1 MKPIL
6 PVRTLAFAALGVA
19 GLLLAGSSAS
29 AAGYKLAD
37 KVGADIAEFRD
48 EIVDTKKAVDT
59 TIAALDKIVAEA
71 TVDPR
76 KAFKAFDGSVPKI
89 DSAAAKAKKRAADM
103 KERGKQYFEKWEK
116 DMAGVNDPEIRK
128 LAEERKA
135 KLQATFGNIK
145 TSVEPARDKFT
156 AWLADL
162 KDLQK
167 YLSQD
172 LTISGIDA
180 AKNLIAKSKQDG
192 VAVQQMLDAVIAE
205 LGATGKQQMGQVMKV
220 LQERAAGRAD
230 GKVLSQAVSARL
242 K

>member
-1 MKPIL
+1 MKLIQPI
-6 PVRTLAFAALGVA
+6 RTLTFAALGVA

-37 KVGADIAEFRD
+37 KVGTDIAEFRD
-48 EIVDTKKAVDT
+48 EIVDVKKAVDT
-59 TIAALDKIVAEA
+59 TMAALDKIVAQA

-76 KAFKAFDGSVPKI
+76 KAFKAFDNSVPKI
-89 DSAAAKAKKRAADM
+89 DSAAAKAKKRADDM
-103 KERGKQYFEKWEK
+103 KERGKQYFDKWEK
-116 DMAGVNDPEIRK
+116 DLAGVNNPEVRK

-135 KLQATFGNIK
+135 NLQATFGNIK
-145 TSVEPARDKFT
+145 TTMEPARDQFT
-156 AWLADL
+156 AWLAPL

-180 AKNLIAKSKQDG
+180 AKELIAKSKQEG
-192 VAVQQMLDAVIAE
+192 MAVQLTLDKVIAE
-205 LGATGKQQMGQVMKV
+205 LNTVVATITPAKV
-220 LQERAAGRAD
+220 
-230 GKVLSQAVSARL
+230 K